1 MGLYHCFFVG
11 GCGLCATTLSTPTP
25 PPPPPVP
32 YGGLNNPALKH
43 NAPLNNRRFN
53 NGTLISSLQF
63 LNAFLYISLKKRYI
77 NIHQK

>member
-1 MGLYHCFFVG
+1 MGVVDCVQLPSPHRHH
-11 GCGLCATTLSTPTP
+11 

-32 YGGLNNPALKH
+32 YGGLNNRALKH

-77 NIHQK
+77 NVHQK